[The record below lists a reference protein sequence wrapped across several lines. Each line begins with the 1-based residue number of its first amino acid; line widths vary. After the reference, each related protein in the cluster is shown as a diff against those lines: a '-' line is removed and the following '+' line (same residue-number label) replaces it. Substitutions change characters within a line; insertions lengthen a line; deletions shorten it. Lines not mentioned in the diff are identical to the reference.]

1 MTGFYYHTDDFAARE
16 VIQKCVKRLD
26 GVPDSFDELTV
37 ALRTEVSPGQIID
50 SNLTDDWV
58 APNYTE
64 TVVEFDTPLHEL
76 NEKSKGKEIERLREE
91 KGQFFVLEVELEAG
105 GAEYTVSALIEIRG
119 RAGSGKTEFFVEE
132 FQQGSA
138 GVSE

>member
-1 MTGFYYHTDDFAARE
+1 MTGFYYHTNDFAARE
-16 VIQKCVKRLD
+16 VIQKCVRRLD
-26 GVPDSFDELTV
+26 SVPDSFDGLSVT
-37 ALRTEVSPGQIID
+37 LRAEVSPGQIID

-64 TVVEFDTPLHEL
+64 TVVEFDTPLDEL

-91 KGQFFVLEVELEAG
+91 KGQFFVLEVELEAAG
-105 GAEYTVSALIEIRG
+105 EEYTVSALIEIRG
-119 RAGSGKTEFFVEE
+119 RAGGGKTEFFVEE